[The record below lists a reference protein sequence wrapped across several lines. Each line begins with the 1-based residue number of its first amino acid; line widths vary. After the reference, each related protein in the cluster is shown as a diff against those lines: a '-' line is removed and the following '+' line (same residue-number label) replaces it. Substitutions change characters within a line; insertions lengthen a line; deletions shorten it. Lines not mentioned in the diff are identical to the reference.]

1 MALTLDLNLSVGRAS
16 TGSGT
21 PPFGPKLVLLTQV
34 GAFMQTEDGFYL
46 EFEF

>member
-21 PPFGPKLVLLTQV
+21 PSWPNLVLLTQA
-34 GAFMQTEDGFYL
+34 GAFMQTEDGFFL

>member
-1 MALTLDLNLSVGRAS
+1 MSLTLDLNLSVARTT

-21 PPFGPKLVLLTQV
+21 PSGPNLVILTQA
-34 GAFMQTEDGFYL
+34 GAFMKTEDGLFL

>member
-21 PPFGPKLVLLTQV
+21 PPFGPNLVILTQA
-34 GAFMQTEDGFYL
+34 GAFMQTEDGKYL